1 MSSLTNAMCYT
12 LLIQADIKSGIF
24 HQAWYEGFTVAD
36 AAQNFSLGFHAYA
49 ARENHL
55 GDCLSEVKGRPFS
68 TYDGD
73 HEDDV
78 STNCAQ
84 RHESGWWMGTL
95 SGIGCTLCNPTGR
108 LLQPADL
115 KRTNEDK
122 EVFWTPLGDGTSVPN
137 TIKMWVQRCAP

>member
-12 LLIQADIKSGIF
+12 LVAQAVLADGTW
-24 HQAWYEGFTVAD
+24 HQTFYEAITVAD
-36 AAQNFSLGFHAYA
+36 ASQNFTLGFSANAEY
-49 ARENHL
+49 RIPL

-68 TYDGD
+68 TYDAD
-73 HEDDV
+73 HDGDV

-108 LLQPADL
+108 LLQPADM
-115 KRTNEDK
+115 KRTNQDK
-122 EVFWTPLGDGTSVPN
+122 EVFWTPFRDGTIVPN
-137 TIKMWVQRCAP
+137 TITMWAERC